1 MKIIVK
7 KRILPIL
14 FILLFLFFLNIKSAA
29 RACTLWGSTG
39 EYSVDSSTILAK
51 NRDWKADNVTVI
63 KKAQKKDGYKYF
75 GIFGEKNG
83 KSTGLKAGVNEMGLA
98 LVSATAS
105 SIPKKERKY
114 PGKKFSI
121 NTLILSKFDSV
132 DAVLKE
138 REIFSRY
145 KPCFFMIGDKHKI
158 AVIEVAP
165 GGKISVKET
174 ENGIIYHT
182 NHYISNTEFEKY
194 NKKKSTSS
202 KIRLK
207 RISAL
212 LGSRKEP
219 FSMQDFVKIS
229 LDRNDGA
236 DNSLWRTGS
245 NPKKSRTL
253 ATFIVE
259 IPGTGPPKVYIRTA
273 DPGKERTEYH
283 FVLVDGDGFW
293 NQER

>member
-259 IPGTGPPKVYIRTA
+259 IPAEEPPKVYIRTA
-273 DPGKERTEYH
+273 DPGKMRKEYR
-283 FVLVDGDGFW
+283 FILDYGFW